1 MNISLSDMKGMMSCY
16 RRAIIAAAIPC
27 ASLILSTT
35 TVAAFLPL
43 SLLPGGVHSIQV
55 SSGSLDRQYT
65 SNKSMVAAD
74 TNTDGNSY
82 IDKLALILVNSA
94 NKQLVARSFGKT
106 VYYTPGGKRE
116 AGESDVEALV
126 RECKEELD
134 VDLLSATKTPAT
146 IEPYGTFQA
155 QAYGKPAGTMVR
167 MTCFR
172 VVPREAE
179 IELESLVKPSEEVE
193 ELSWIDSTFD
203 REKLTVTGIIIL
215 EDLQEKKLID

>member
-1 MNISLSDMKGMMSCY
+1 MHHALQKMMIMMSCY
-16 RRAIIAAAIPC
+16 RRAIIATAIPC

-35 TVAAFLPL
+35 VAFAPPL
-43 SLLPGGVHSIQV
+43 SLLPGRVRSIQ
-55 SSGSLDRQYT
+55 SSLDHVRLRQCSSHKKMSST
-65 SNKSMVAAD
+65 D
-74 TNTDGNSY
+74 TDGNSY
-82 IDKLALILVNSA
+82 IDKLALILVNSS

-116 AGESDVEALV
+116 TGESDVEALV

-155 QAYGKPAGTMVR
+155 QAFGKPDGTMVR
-167 MTCFR
+167 MTCFQ
-172 VVPREAE
+172 VFPREAE

-203 REKLTVTGIIIL
+203 REKLTVTGIMIL
-215 EDLQEKKLID
+215 EDLKEKKLID

>member
-1 MNISLSDMKGMMSCY
+1 MS
-16 RRAIIAAAIPC
+16 
-27 ASLILSTT
+27 ST
-35 TVAAFLPL
+35 
-43 SLLPGGVHSIQV
+43 
-55 SSGSLDRQYT
+55 D
-65 SNKSMVAAD
+65 
-74 TNTDGNSY
+74 TDGNSY
-82 IDKLALILVNSA
+82 IDKLALILVNSS

-116 AGESDVEALV
+116 TGESDVEALV

-155 QAYGKPAGTMVR
+155 QAFGKPDGTMVR
-167 MTCFR
+167 MTCFQ
-172 VVPREAE
+172 VFPREAE

-203 REKLTVTGIIIL
+203 REKLTVTGIMIL
-215 EDLQEKKLID
+215 EDLKEKKLID